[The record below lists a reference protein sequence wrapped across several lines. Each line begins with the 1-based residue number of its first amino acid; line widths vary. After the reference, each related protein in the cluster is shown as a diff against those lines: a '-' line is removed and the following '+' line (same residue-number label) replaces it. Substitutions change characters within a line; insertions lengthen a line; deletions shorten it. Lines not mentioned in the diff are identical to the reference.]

1 MAVYLSLTAMVIL
14 LSLQVRNAK
23 TPYMS
28 GKGAIL
34 WRGMSRRELVNV
46 ICLMIIFTLLFA
58 VSALRLNVGN
68 DYLKYVEFMHL
79 VYSRAYV
86 PTEIGFNALTY
97 IVYYLCGFENYLL
110 VFACFSF
117 ATIAFFMKAMY
128 DQSKWF
134 SLSFILFML
143 LGLYFQSLSTVRYY
157 LALSVALYSI
167 KYVIQKDWPR
177 FVILLLIGSLFH
189 KSLLVVLVLYVL
201 AQLKWNRRLY
211 VLLLAGGISCLFLKD
226 IYLKIVIFL
235 YPSYKDTEYLTG
247 GTSAANIIRCALVLA
262 FSLWMYRD
270 HILGDRTGEFYFI
283 CNLMALVLYVFGS
296 FLPVISRVG
305 YYLTVTQVLF
315 VPYLIK
321 KIKDD
326 RKRQIATVIVLAL
339 ALGYFA
345 LYMRGAGNDGIR
357 ILPYQTFLFHELPLT
372 LSERGYY

>member
-211 VLLLAGGISCLFLKD
+211 ALLLAGGISCLFLKD

-283 CNLMALVLYVFGS
+283 SNLMALVLYVFGS

>member
-211 VLLLAGGISCLFLKD
+211 ALLLAGGISCLFLKD

-283 CNLMALVLYVFGS
+283 SNLMALVLYVFGS

-305 YYLTVTQVLF
+305 YYLTITQVLF